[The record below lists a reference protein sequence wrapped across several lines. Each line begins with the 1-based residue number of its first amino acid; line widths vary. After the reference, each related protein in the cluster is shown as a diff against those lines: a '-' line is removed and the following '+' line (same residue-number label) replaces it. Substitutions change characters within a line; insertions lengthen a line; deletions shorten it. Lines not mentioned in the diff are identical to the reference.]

1 MTNPNAM
8 TNPLNDTTIIPSRFP
23 AALET
28 TTIDGLS
35 VRYAHARRPGAEILL
50 LLSPWPESLMA
61 FLPMWE
67 RLTARHEV
75 LALDLPGFG
84 GSEGRADV
92 IAPEAMGDFIA
103 KAVRHFG
110 LVRPHA
116 VGPDVG
122 TSALLFAAANHPR
135 AFSSIT
141 IGSGAVSYPLDVASA
156 LAELIAAPIEAL
168 REIVAEDLIDGVL
181 ATIQHHVVP
190 PFVRQDYVESY
201 KGERYAESARFV
213 RCYPDEL
220 RLLETR
226 LSAIKTP
233 VLVVVGR
240 DDPFVPFANGQYLAD
255 RLPDARLEI
264 VDAGHFVWE
273 EAPDLYADH
282 LLDWVATHTRGHR

>member
-1 MTNPNAM
+1 MTSLSNA
-8 TNPLNDTTIIPSRFP
+8 TTIVPTRFP

-28 TTIDGLS
+28 TEIDGLS
-35 VRYAHARRPGAEILL
+35 VRYAHARRPAAETLL

-61 FLPMWE
+61 FLPIWE
-67 RLTARHEV
+67 RLTAHYDV

-92 IAPEAMGDFIA
+92 IAPEAMGDFIE

-110 LVRPHA
+110 LARPHA

-122 TSALLFAAANHPR
+122 TSALLFAAANHPQ

-156 LAELIAAPIEAL
+156 LADLIAAPIEVL

-181 ATIQHHVVP
+181 ATMQHHVVP
-190 PFVRQDYVESY
+190 PFVRQDYIKSY
-201 KGERYAESARFV
+201 RGERYVESARFV

-220 RLLETR
+220 RVLQTR
-226 LSAIKTP
+226 LRAIETP
-233 VLVVVGR
+233 VLVIVGR
-240 DDPFVPFANGQYLAD
+240 DDPFVPVANGEYLAN
-255 RLPDARLEI
+255 RLPNARLQI

-273 EAPDLYADH
+273 EAADLYAGH
-282 LLDWVATHTRGHR
+282 LLDWAATHTRDRG